1 MIVPTVG
8 TEKENCM
15 NKVFN
20 IIVVTDDGSLV
31 EGIRQY
37 YPYIDEQYV
46 IHTAEDLES
55 VVLFFDAS
63 CVNAIIIDYEY
74 LTSSI
79 NIYEFFQV
87 IDMLSESY
95 KIYLI
100 NLTDNEIFCNST
112 SNEHIGMDLILP
124 KSKANY
130 VVENIRMLD
139 FATNVLSVPTGGTK
153 VEQNFRR
160 KRK

>member
-1 MIVPTVG
+1 
-8 TEKENCM
+8 M

-37 YPYIDEQYV
+37 YPYIGEQYV
-46 IHTAEDLES
+46 IHTAEDIES

-74 LTSSI
+74 LTSAI

-100 NLTDNEIFCNST
+100 NLTNNGNGILCNVT
-112 SNEHIGMDLILP
+112 SAEHIGMDLILP

-139 FATNVLSVPTGGTK
+139 FATNVLSVPTVGTK